1 MMQDPT
7 KTVNTQETL
16 NNQETSKWWMESK
29 TIWGALITAAAAVVP
44 VLGPLIGVELSGE
57 VVRQAGEQTIS
68 AVQAIAGLF
77 GTLLTIY
84 GRVSAV
90 QRLGRRV
97 VNVKL

>member
-1 MMQDPT
+1 MDMKDMQTTIELPSDG
-7 KTVNTQETL
+7 
-16 NNQETSKWWMESK
+16 KWWVQSK

-44 VLGPLIGVELSGE
+44 VLGPLIGIELSGD

-68 AVQAIAGLF
+68 AVQALAGLF

-90 QRLGRRV
+90 QRLTRRV